1 MNKQYYELINET
13 LFSFKCDNGLQ
24 VYLLQKKDYYKTYG
38 ILATKFGSLYQ
49 KFKIDNQEYQV
60 IDGAAHFLEH
70 KMFEKDDYDVMDIF
84 NRQSASTNAFTS
96 FDKTAYL
103 FNATDNVTQNINT
116 LLDFVQ
122 DLQLSDESIEKEKPI
137 IASEIA
143 MYDDEVEWQAF
154 FKSLNTMYHHNPV
167 KIDIAGDKET
177 IYQITKENLELY
189 YKYFYHP
196 SNMVLFI
203 CGNFDLEEVKQCV
216 IENQLS
222 KNFKELSYELIQP
235 FEPYDVA
242 TPYDISYLDINKMRY
257 TFAFKINEFIF
268 TPEKQEIVMSFLTDL
283 LFAKS
288 ANLFQDLINKQ
299 IITSDY
305 EYNYTQDHTFNYAYN
320 QLFFTCN
327 DEDELTNYLYNYFK
341 KDLRQE
347 IKAEE
352 FEAVK
357 AKYLGDYLR
366 IFNNPETIANTF
378 ISYHFLGY
386 DLFNIIETIK
396 NVTLD
401 DLYQALK
408 LFNLDFSTISIIKP
422 KE

>member
-13 LFSFKCDNGLQ
+13 LYSFKCDNGLQ
-24 VYLLQKKDYYKTYG
+24 VYLLQKQDYFKTYG

-49 KFKIDNQEYQV
+49 KFKVDDQEHQV

-103 FNATDNVTQNINT
+103 FSATANVNQNINT

-122 DLQLSDESIEKEKPI
+122 DLRLSDESIEKEKPI

-143 MYDDEVEWQAF
+143 MYDDDVEWQTF
-154 FKSLNTMYHHNPV
+154 FTSLQTLYHENPV
-167 KIDIAGDKET
+167 KIDIAGDKNT
-177 IYQITKENLELY
+177 IYQITKEDLELY

-196 SNMVLFI
+196 SNMTLFI
-203 CGNFDLEEVKQCV
+203 CGNFDLGEVKQC
-216 IENQLS
+216 IIDNQAS
-222 KNFKELSYELIQP
+222 KSFEQLSYELIQP
-235 FEPYDVA
+235 FEEDDVN
-242 TPYDISYLDINKMRY
+242 TPYDIKYLDINKMRY
-257 TFAFKINEFIF
+257 TFSFKINEFIF
-268 TPEKQEIVMSFLTDL
+268 KPEKQEIVMSFLTDL

-288 ANLFQDLINKQ
+288 ARLFQDLINKQ

-305 EYNYTQDHTFNYAYN
+305 AYNYAQDHTFKYAYN

-327 DEDELTNYLYNYFK
+327 DEEALCEYLYDYFK
-341 KDLRQE
+341 QDLSKE
-347 IKAEE
+347 IIPEE

-357 AKYLGDYLR
+357 AKYLGNYIR
-366 IFNNPETIANTF
+366 MFNNPETIANTF
-378 ISYHFLGY
+378 ISYKFLDY
-386 DLFNIIETIK
+386 DLFNIINTIK
-396 NVTLD
+396 DVTLD